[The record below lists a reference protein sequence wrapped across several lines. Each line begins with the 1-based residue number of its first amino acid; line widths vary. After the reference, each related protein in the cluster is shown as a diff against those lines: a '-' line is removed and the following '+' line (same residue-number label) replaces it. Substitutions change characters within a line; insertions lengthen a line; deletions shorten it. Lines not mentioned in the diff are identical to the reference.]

1 MLENLQGVLSSL
13 AALACGIA
21 AGGTWIGVVVVP
33 NESFDHMDYT
43 RADRHVREVLKSGST
58 AIAGMLLAATAF
70 AVLAGSFGAG
80 AVAALAAFGFF
91 TNRWTLAKRA
101 APSAPPGTRQR
112 KKSQRI
118 VAVALSLMFG
128 LAAMAAGIMAAFRI

>member
-1 MLENLQGVLSSL
+1 MFENLQDFLTNL
-13 AALACGIA
+13 AALFCGFA
-21 AGGTWIGVVVVP
+21 AGGAWIGVVVVP
-33 NESFDHMDYT
+33 NASFDHMDYT

-58 AIAGMLLAATAF
+58 IIAAALLLATSLS
-70 AVLAGSFGAG
+70 VLGGAFGAG

-101 APSAPPGTRQR
+101 SPSAPPGTRQR

-118 VAVALSLMFG
+118 VAVALSLIFG
-128 LAAMAAGIMAAFRI
+128 LAAATAGVMAAFGV

>member
-1 MLENLQGVLSSL
+1 MLENLQDVLASL

-58 AIAGMLLAATAF
+58 AIAGTLLAGSALS
-70 AVLAGSFGAG
+70 VLAGAFGAG

-128 LAAMAAGIMAAFRI
+128 VAAMAAGIMAAFNI

>member
-1 MLENLQGVLSSL
+1 MFAQLQDILTNF
-13 AALACGIA
+13 AALLCGFA

-43 RADRHVREVLKSGST
+43 RADRHVRDVLKSGST
-58 AIAGMLLAATAF
+58 FIAGSLLLASALS
-70 AVLAGSFGAG
+70 VLGGAFGAG
-80 AVAALAAFGFF
+80 AVATLAAFGFF

-118 VAVALSLMFG
+118 VAVALSLIFG
-128 LAAMAAGIMAAFRI
+128 LAALAAGIMASFRI

>member
-1 MLENLQGVLSSL
+1 MFENLQNLLTNLSAML
-13 AALACGIA
+13 CGFA

-33 NESFDHMDYT
+33 NEAFDHMDHT
-43 RADRHVREVLKSGST
+43 RADRHVRQVLKSGST
-58 AIAGMLLAATAF
+58 FIAGALLLGAAF
-70 AVLAGSFGAG
+70 AALGQAFGAS

-91 TNRWTLAKRA
+91 TNRWTLSKRA
-101 APSAPPGTRQR
+101 SPSAPPGTRQR

-128 LAAMAAGIMAAFRI
+128 IAATCAGVMAAFGL

>member
-1 MLENLQGVLSSL
+1 MLENLQDFLTNL
-13 AALACGIA
+13 AALLCGFA
-21 AGGTWIGVVVVP
+21 AGGTWLGVVVVP
-33 NESFDHMDYT
+33 NEAFDHMDYT

-58 AIAGMLLAATAF
+58 IIAGALLLACALS
-70 AVLAGSFGAG
+70 VLGGAFGAG
-80 AVAALAAFGFF
+80 AVAALSAFGFF

-112 KKSQRI
+112 KKTQRV

-128 LAAMAAGIMAAFRI
+128 LGAAVAGIMASFGV

>member
-1 MLENLQGVLSSL
+1 MFENLQNILTNL
-13 AALACGIA
+13 AALLCGFA
-21 AGGTWIGVVVVP
+21 AGGTWIGVIVVP
-33 NESFDHMDYT
+33 NEAFDHMDHT
-43 RADRHVREVLKSGST
+43 RADRHVREVLRSGST
-58 AIAGMLLAATAF
+58 FIAGALLIASAMS
-70 AVLAGSFGAG
+70 VLGGAFGAG
-80 AVAALAAFGFF
+80 AVAALSAFGFF

-128 LAAMAAGIMAAFRI
+128 LAATAAGVMAAFGV